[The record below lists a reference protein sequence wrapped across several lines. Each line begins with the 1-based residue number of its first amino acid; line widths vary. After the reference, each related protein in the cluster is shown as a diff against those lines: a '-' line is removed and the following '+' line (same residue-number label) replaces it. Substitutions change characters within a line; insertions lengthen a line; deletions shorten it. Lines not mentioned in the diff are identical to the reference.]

1 MPRKSD
7 EQRPLLDS
15 PLSFS
20 SLEDRQ
26 SFLPSEH
33 AHRVDSAAV
42 FAELGVLFRY
52 SIPVIFTQ
60 LLAGSFSVTT
70 VVSVGHLG
78 KTELSSAM
86 LATTSI
92 NVLIFSVICGLVGV
106 CLLE

>member
-1 MPRKSD
+1 MPRKTG

-20 SLEDRQ
+20 SLEDRP
-26 SFLPSEH
+26 SFLPSGH
-33 AHRVDSAAV
+33 AHRVDAAAV
-42 FAELGVLFRY
+42 FAELKVLFRY

-70 VVSVGHLG
+70 VISVGHLG

-86 LATTSI
+86 LATTSM
-92 NVLIFSVICGLVGV
+92 NLLIFSVITGLVSNYFQG
-106 CLLE
+106 